1 MELAIAPPTQ
11 ETTQM
16 KLSNFRVSSRIFALA
31 AMLLVLLAAVAGT
44 GIWKMHKIGTEITE
58 IAERDLPLTEIVTK
72 ITVHQLEQA
81 ILLSKGT
88 GHLNPANIQDIARK
102 FTELGHQVDAELK
115 QATEM
120 AKAAASH
127 APSPEARQ
135 QLETLTDTL
144 AQIAEEHLR
153 YEKHGEEALALL
165 SSGDVEGARVIA
177 ATTEREQEKLDK
189 ELIEALS
196 QLERFTAAAARKAEQ
211 DERLGIQLL
220 IGSTVAGLLI
230 SLAAAFVIGRSIVT
244 PVTQI
249 TEVMDRLA
257 QDDTG
262 VRIDY
267 TENRDEV
274 GAMAR
279 AVQVFRD
286 NAIEVKRLKALQEE
300 ADRKAAEDRVK
311 MLADV
316 AAQIESNIGSIA
328 QRMAAGATQVKGA
341 AQQLSGNA
349 DRASSQSSAVASAS
363 EEASTNVQT
372 VSAAAEELAASVSEI
387 TRQVSHSTEIAGR
400 AVREVETTNAKVQ
413 SLTRA
418 ANQIG
423 TVVALISDIAEQTN
437 LLALNAT
444 IEAARAGEAG
454 KGFAVVASEVK
465 SLAGQTANATGE
477 ISAQVAEIQSATK
490 EAIQAIQAI
499 GKVIDEISNTTNGIA
514 AAVEEQGAA
523 TQEIARNVE
532 EAAAGTQEVSS
543 NIAGV
548 AQSVTDTGAQAR
560 ELLSASEKMDQD
572 STDLQKQVVDLASRV
587 RTA

>member
-1 MELAIAPPTQ
+1 
-11 ETTQM
+11 M

-31 AMLLVLLAAVAGT
+31 AMLMVLLASVAGT
-44 GIWKMHKIGTEITE
+44 GIWKMHKIGAEITE

-72 ITVHQLEQA
+72 VTVHQLEQA

-88 GHLNPANIQDIARK
+88 GHLNPANVQDLARK

-115 QATEM
+115 QAVEM
-120 AKAAASH
+120 AKTAVLH
-127 APSPEARQ
+127 APTPEAR
-135 QLETLTDTL
+135 LELEKLTDTL
-144 AQIAEEHLR
+144 ARIAEEHLS

-165 SSGDVEGARVIA
+165 SSGDVEGAKSIA

-189 ELIEALS
+189 ELVEALS

-230 SLAAAFVIGRSIVT
+230 SLAAAFVIGRSIAT

-249 TEVMDRLA
+249 TEVMGRLA
-257 QDDTG
+257 QDDTE

-300 ADRKAAEDRVK
+300 ADRKAAEERAK

-316 AAQIESNIGSIA
+316 AAQIENNIGSIA

-349 DRASSQSSAVASAS
+349 DQASSQSSAVASAS

-372 VSAAAEELAASVSEI
+372 VSSAAEELAASVSEI
-387 TRQVSHSTEIAGR
+387 TRQVSHSTEITNR

-418 ANQIG
+418 ASQIG

-477 ISAQVAEIQSATK
+477 ISAQVAEIQSATN
-490 EAIQAIQAI
+490 EAIQAILAI
-499 GKVIDEISNTTNGIA
+499 GKVIDEINDTTTGIA

-523 TQEIARNVE
+523 TREIARNVE

-560 ELLSASEKMDQD
+560 ELLSASERMDQD
-572 STDLQKQVVDLASRV
+572 STDLRQQVVDLANRV

>member
-1 MELAIAPPTQ
+1 
-11 ETTQM
+11 
-16 KLSNFRVSSRIFALA
+16 
-31 AMLLVLLAAVAGT
+31 ML
-44 GIWKMHKIGTEITE
+44 GIEITE

-72 ITVHQLEQA
+72 VTVHQLEQA
-81 ILLSKGT
+81 ILLSKGA
-88 GHLNPANIQDIARK
+88 GHLNPIDIREIANR
-102 FTELGHQVDAELK
+102 FSELGHKVDEELK
-115 QATEM
+115 QASQL
-120 AKAAASH
+120 AKDAIAH
-127 APSPEARQ
+127 APTAEARQ
-135 QLETLTDTL
+135 ELEKLADTL
-144 AQIAEEHLR
+144 ARIAAEHLS
-153 YEKHGEEALALL
+153 YEKHGEETLALL
-165 SSGDVEGARVIA
+165 SAGNVEAATTVA
-177 ATTEREQEKLDK
+177 ATTEREQEQLDK
-189 ELIEALS
+189 ELIEALT
-196 QLERFTAAAARKAEQ
+196 QLERFTANAAKKAEE
-211 DERLGIQLL
+211 DEKLGIQLL

-230 SLAAAFVIGRSIVT
+230 SLVAAFIIGRSIST

-249 TEVMDRLA
+249 TEVMSRLA
-257 QDDTG
+257 QDDTE
-262 VRIDY
+262 VQIDF

-286 NAIEVKRLKALQEE
+286 NAVEVKRLKVLQEE
-300 ADRKAAEDRVK
+300 ADRKAAEDRAN

-328 QRMAAGATQVKGA
+328 QRMAAGATQVKSA

-349 DRASSQSSAVASAS
+349 DQASSQSSTVASAS

-372 VSAAAEELAASVSEI
+372 VSSAAEELAASVSEI

-418 ANQIG
+418 ASQIG

-477 ISAQVAEIQSATK
+477 ISAQVTEIQSATN
-490 EAIQAIQAI
+490 EAIQAILAI
-499 GKVIDEISNTTNGIA
+499 GKVIDEINDTTTGIA

-523 TQEIARNVE
+523 TREIARNVE

-548 AQSVTDTGAQAR
+548 AQSVTSTGEQAR
-560 ELLSASEKMDQD
+560 ELLSASETMDRD
-572 STDLQKQVVDLASRV
+572 SVDLRQQVIDLANRV